1 MFVSPCVSCE
11 NSGDIHAP
19 PIMGDHVGAG
29 AFGEVYLVNVEA
41 SRDALAHFHVKVPK
55 DVKILIMKLARFYPS
70 TVPPSP
76 GMSYDDLDFSQKE
89 HLKMEEAEVK
99 FQNERGNLYMLND
112 MPGLEDAFPKIYAY
126 RKMCCDTQSDI
137 VFLGLFM
144 QYAGL
149 SLDAYIKKGLLPEGD
164 EAKRL
169 INHIIGRLIHIVAT
183 LHAKGYVHADLKPG
197 NIAIEETK
205 EEEFPLVRVL
215 DVGSLCS
222 WKEEAGEPCMPK
234 AVTAPYTHFPLLAK
248 TWTWDE
254 SGGRLPKMAYAC
266 LGRIHDWYG
275 LIGTAY
281 SLMHAAGLLDPSF
294 KPWMEFVDTISV
306 MNMPNK
312 ESYPRILSD
321 LREIFSRVGKEF
333 SFANLFIK
341 ILDLDLEAVI
351 ALPETLDDLPHEV
364 ETLCG
369 ALDGIDRE
377 GEGKRQKT
385 EIISIPGPHYP
396 RSRSR
401 RPHHPLPVPLID
413 PSRLPADPRR
423 REPVPLY
430 DPEAV

>member
-11 NSGDIHAP
+11 NFDNIHAP

-41 SRDALAHFHVKVPK
+41 SRDALAHFHVNVPK

-70 TVPPSP
+70 TVPPP
-76 GMSYDDLDFSQKE
+76 PDMSYDDLDFNQQE

-99 FQNERGNLYMLND
+99 FQNEGRNLSILNE

-126 RKMCCDTQSDI
+126 RKMCCDTQNDI

-144 QYAGL
+144 QYAGH
-149 SLDAYIKKGLLPEGD
+149 SLDAYITKGLLPKGD

-197 NIAIEETK
+197 NIAVEETK
-205 EEEFPLVRVL
+205 EEFPLVRVL
-215 DVGSLCS
+215 DVESLCR
-222 WKEEAGEPCMPK
+222 WKDEAGQAEPCMPK
-234 AVTAPYTHFPLLAK
+234 AVTAPYTHFPLLTK
-248 TWTWDE
+248 TWRWGE

-294 KPWMEFVDTISV
+294 KPWMEFVDTISA

-333 SFANLFIK
+333 SFANFFVK

-377 GEGKRQKT
+377 GEGKSKEP
-385 EIISIPGPHYP
+385 EIIPIPGPHF
-396 RSRSR
+396 R
-401 RPHHPLPVPLID
+401 RPSHRRRPSLHPRPVPLID
-413 PSRLPADPRR
+413 PHH

-430 DPEAV
+430 DPRTV